1 MNKVKK
7 AKVVDKAGLGAVEP
21 VKEILEVKVKTVK
34 AVKAVKA
41 EPEVK
46 AVKAK
51 KANDKI
57 TLEEFWDE
65 TEKNPV
71 RMNQLSKKLT
81 EDLTKEEKKRLN
93 YQDL

>member
-21 VKEILEVKVKTVK
+21 VKEILKVKTVK
-34 AVKAVKA
+34 AVET